1 MSLRRVGDDGW
12 LVELPDGAAVA
23 ALHAA
28 MLGRPGI
35 AESVPG
41 WSTLL
46 LRTTDGSAPLLPDAV
61 SLAAPEPRE
70 VEIPVRYD
78 GPDLADVARRTGLSE
93 DEVVARH
100 MGATYTVAFL
110 GFAPGFPYLRGL
122 DPALRVPRHETPRTS
137 VPAGSVGVA
146 GEQTG
151 IYPRSSPGGWRLL
164 GRTDVVLFDLDR
176 DPPALLAAGDRVRFV
191 AVA

>member
-12 LVELPDGAAVA
+12 LVDLPDGAAVT

-28 MLGRPGI
+28 MLGRPGVV
-35 AESVPG
+35 ESVPG

-46 LRTTDGSAPLLPDAV
+46 LRTTDGSAPVL
-61 SLAAPEPRE
+61 PEPATLSAPDPRS

-93 DEVVARH
+93 HEVVTRH
-100 MGATYTVAFL
+100 TAGAYTVAFL

-122 DPALRVPRHETPRTS
+122 DPALRVPRHASPRTS

-151 IYPRSSPGGWRLL
+151 IYPRASPGGWQLL
-164 GRTDVVLFDLDR
+164 GRTDLVLFDLDR
-176 DPPALLAAGDRVRFV
+176 DPPALLSAGDRVRFV
-191 AVA
+191 AVV